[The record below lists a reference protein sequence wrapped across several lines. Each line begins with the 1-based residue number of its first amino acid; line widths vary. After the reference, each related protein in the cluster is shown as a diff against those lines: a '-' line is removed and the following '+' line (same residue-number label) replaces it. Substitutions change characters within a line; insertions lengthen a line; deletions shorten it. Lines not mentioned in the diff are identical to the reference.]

1 MLEMDVP
8 GRGHR
13 MTRGRESPRLAPV
26 TLAIRE
32 RPLPRGWGAFLRGAS
47 GGTEV
52 PLTSSWDLFLEG
64 SSWSSTP
71 GK

>member
-1 MLEMDVP
+1 M
-8 GRGHR
+8 
-13 MTRGRESPRLAPV
+13 RE
-26 TLAIRE
+26 
-32 RPLPRGWGAFLRGAS
+32 AS

-52 PLTSSWDLFLEG
+52 PLASSWDLFLEG